1 MEFLYNNKG
10 KCEIDSSTKIPVMDN
25 NYFDNHSI
33 YEKCKCINKLK
44 ENLEILVVKEP
55 AKYNAYL
62 DIYKNKYLEN
72 KCEEVFK
79 NYVKTNSQ
87 EIYASVTQ
95 EDKARIEADSIKQ
108 RNTRLYIGASVL
120 FVVIGMIAIYG
131 TRKN

>member
-1 MEFLYNNKG
+1 MEFLYNYNG
-10 KCEIDSSTKIPVMDN
+10 KCEIDSSTKIPVMDD
-25 NYFDNHSI
+25 NYFDNHSV

-44 ENLEILVVKEP
+44 ENLKILVIKEP

-72 KCEEVFK
+72 KCDEVFK

-108 RNTRLYIGASVL
+108 RNTRLYIGVSVL
-120 FVVIGMIAIYG
+120 FVAIGMIAIYG